1 MDNNKPMMDKWNDP
15 KAIEAVKVLLEFMG
29 EDPNREGLQETPKR
43 FLKAWCNYWGKGYGV
58 DPYTVMKSFE
68 DGADN
73 YNGMVLVKDIPIY
86 SHCEHHIAPIIG
98 KAHIAYVPNKRII
111 GLSKLARVAD
121 IFARRLQVQERL
133 TVQIAECLMKELNPL
148 GVAVVIEA
156 EHLCMSSRGVEKQ
169 GSLTTTSKLLGCF
182 LNEPETRQEFMSLIR
197 S

>member
-1 MDNNKPMMDKWNDP
+1 MVAEK
-15 KAIEAVKVLLEFMG
+15 KALAAVKVLLEYIG
-29 EDPNREGLQETPKR
+29 EDPDREGLVETPR
-43 FLKAWCNYWGKGYGV
+43 RVLKAWSEFWGKGYKA
-58 DPYTVMKSFE
+58 DIDKVMKVFE
-68 DGADN
+68 DGAEN
-73 YNGMVLVKDIPIY
+73 YNGMVLVRDIPIY

-98 KAHIAYVPNKRII
+98 KAHIAYVPNKKII

-133 TVQIAECLMKELNPL
+133 TVQIAETLMSKLEPL

-182 LNEPETRQEFMSLIR
+182 LDEPETRQEFMSLIG

>member
-1 MDNNKPMMDKWNDP
+1 MDTNKPQSDKWNHP
-15 KAIEAVKVLLEFMG
+15 EALEAVKVLLRFMG
-29 EDPNREGLQETPKR
+29 EDPNREGLIETPRR
-43 FLKAWCNYWGKGYGV
+43 FLKAWTNYWGTGYSLNPV
-58 DPYTVMKSFE
+58 DVMKSFE
-68 DGADN
+68 DGSAN
-73 YNGMVLVKDIPIY
+73 YDGMVLVKDIPIY

-169 GSLTTTSKLLGCF
+169 GTLTVTSKLLGCF
-182 LNEPETRQEFMSLIR
+182 LDEPETRQEFMSLIR
-197 S
+197 N

>member
-1 MDNNKPMMDKWNDP
+1 MVTNQ
-15 KAIEAVKVLLEFMG
+15 EALAAVRVLLEYIG
-29 EDPNREGLQETPKR
+29 DNPEREGLKETPER
-43 FLKAWCNYWGKGYGV
+43 VLKAWKNYWGKGYNI
-58 DPYTVMKSFE
+58 DPKSMMKVFE
-68 DGADN
+68 DGSNN

-98 KAHIAYVPNKRII
+98 KAHIAYVPDKRII

-121 IFARRLQVQERL
+121 VFARRLQVQERL
-133 TVQIAECLMKELNPL
+133 TVQIAECLMEELQPL
-148 GVAVVIEA
+148 GVAVVIKA
-156 EHLCMSSRGVEKQ
+156 EHLCMSSRGIEKQ